1 MPASG
6 SADQQGPGSPYPSPI
21 TVSGLSGTISD
32 VNVTLN
38 AVSHPIAQDIDVLL
52 VGPAGQN
59 LVLMSDVANGGG
71 FGVNGTLTFDD
82 GATGTIPASGTVGT
96 GTYRPTNANDG
107 ADTFTAP
114 APAPSTA
121 TALSVFNGTNPN
133 GLWRLFTVDDT
144 SGDIGSIGGGWSI
157 TVTTAAVAQPGALQ
171 FTTGAF
177 RGAEG
182 QGTVP
187 LTLERVGGTDGAVS
201 VTVSTGTPA
210 TATPG
215 VDFTALSQTVS
226 FADGQ
231 TTATVPFTILNDTAV
246 EGVDETLTVSLSS
259 PGGGATLGSPNTAVV
274 TIDDNDATFD
284 TTPITIPGTGTGG
297 VSGMPAAAY
306 PSRIHITGAP
316 TQIAGVE
323 VTVTG
328 FAHQVPVDVDILLV
342 GPGGQN
348 VMLMSDVGGQ
358 TAVSGINLTFTDAA
372 TATIPAAG
380 PMASGRYA
388 VSDDDAGGTD
398 PFPAPAPAPS
408 NATNLSAFQ
417 GINPNGVWSLYVVDD
432 ASGDIGSIA
441 AGWSLNLLPA
451 VVPSAGGPYTI
462 AEGQTLT
469 LDATGSVAPV
479 GAARTPGTSTATGSS
494 TTPPAP
500 PRPSRLPT
508 WPSSG

>member
-1 MPASG
+1 MP
-6 SADQQGPGSPYPSPI
+6 
-21 TVSGLSGTISD
+21 
-32 VNVTLN
+32 
-38 AVSHPIAQDIDVLL
+38 
-52 VGPAGQN
+52 
-59 LVLMSDVANGGG
+59 
-71 FGVNGTLTFDD
+71 
-82 GATGTIPASGTVGT
+82 
-96 GTYRPTNANDG
+96 
-107 ADTFTAP
+107 
-114 APAPSTA
+114 
-121 TALSVFNGTNPN
+121 
-133 GLWRLFTVDDT
+133 VDDT

-182 QGTVP
+182 QGTLP
-187 LTLERVGGTDGAVS
+187 LTLQRVGGTDGAVS
-201 VTVSTGTPA
+201 VTVSTGPPA

-231 TTATVPFTILNDTAV
+231 TTATVPLTILDDAAV

-284 TTPITIPGTGTGG
+284 TTPISIPGTGTGG
-297 VSGMPAAAY
+297 VSGIPAAPY
-306 PSRIHITGAP
+306 PARIHVTGAP
-316 TQIAGVE
+316 TSIAGVE
-323 VTVTG
+323 VTLTG

-342 GPGGQN
+342 GPGGQS
-348 VMLMSDVGGQ
+348 VVLMSDVGGQ
-358 TAVSGINLTFTDAA
+358 TAVTGVNLTFSDAA
-372 TATIPAAG
+372 SGPIPSAG
-380 PMASGRYA
+380 PLVSGTYR

-398 PFPAPAPAPS
+398 TFPAPAPAPS
-408 NATNLSAFQ
+408 SATNLSALQ

-441 AGWSLNLLPA
+441 GGWSLNLLPA

-462 AEGQTLT
+462 VEGQTAGPRRHRQRRPGGCCLR
-469 LDATGSVAPV
+469 A
-479 GAARTPGTSTATGSS
+479 GTSTATGSS

-508 WPSSG
+508 WRPSGWATVPPARGPSPCRSPPRPRCARPPPRSP